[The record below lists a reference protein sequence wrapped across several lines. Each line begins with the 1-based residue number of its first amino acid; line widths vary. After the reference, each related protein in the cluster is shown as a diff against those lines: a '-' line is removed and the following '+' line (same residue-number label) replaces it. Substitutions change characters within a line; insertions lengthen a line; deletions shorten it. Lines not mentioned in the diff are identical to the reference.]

1 MNLINS
7 IWKNNHLEMK
17 STPKLCIII
26 PMAFSVVLNCCVTC
40 WIVLHFKSSSY
51 SIHIRMKLN
60 QDLIAW
66 RDMAWRNWITTIHS
80 NDGWCSWS
88 TVINDQRIPAKKL
101 RWLFFSFD
109 NNKIV
114 STYPQLECAST
125 SKDRKLISIVCP
137 ICAWI
142 SQIKSRWLS

>member
-66 RDMAWRNWITTIHS
+66 RDMAWRNWITTILSHH
-80 NDGWCSWS
+80 GWCTWS
-88 TVINDQRIPAKKL
+88 TIINGQGIIAEKNRLFIFLIWQLQRI
-101 RWLFFSFD
+101 
-109 NNKIV
+109 V
-114 STYPQLECAST
+114 TYPQLECAST

-137 ICAWI
+137 ICTWI
-142 SQIKSRWLS
+142 TQLKSRLLS